1 MAAHP
6 TTHAYYGHREE
17 ESGVLLKL
25 LVLFLGL
32 GVGVLA
38 VAAVWLG
45 ASAQEARNDAK
56 RAAAT
61 AATARPAAADS
72 SMPGMA
78 MPATT
83 EGAQATPSFAA
94 IAPANA
100 DALATAHKALPAE
113 LPATTP
119 GPVVNVNL
127 GISHRVLS
135 IAPGIKYEA
144 WSFSG
149 GVPGP
154 VIHARQGQTVRVTLT
169 NNSPM
174 PHSVDF
180 HAARIAPDKAFVDI
194 LPGKSFTFSFK
205 VDDPGVYMY
214 HCGTKP
220 VLAHIANG
228 MYGAIVVDPAN
239 TKLLP
244 PVHYAYVLVSGEWYL
259 NSPGDAKPA
268 GLDMVK
274 ARQMTPDWVTWNGY
288 AAQYVKHPLTAH
300 PGHTTRFYVV
310 DAGPSLNTDF
320 HVVGTLLQRAWVD
333 GAVTDPPEH
342 GVQTVT
348 IPAGGGA
355 IFDVNITKPGLY
367 PFVTHSFASVDM
379 GAVGLLKVGEVEGTM
394 SH

>member
-1 MAAHP
+1 MASSRLHFSEATRKFEPAESVAGLLCGGAHP
-6 TTHAYYGHREE
+6 DSGDGEHADAEPEEQHQELQQDARLLFSVAVVRVSCGARCHR
-17 ESGVLLKL
+17 SL
-25 LVLFLGL
+25 LV
-32 GVGVLA
+32 
-38 VAAVWLG
+38 
-45 ASAQEARNDAK
+45 
-56 RAAAT
+56 
-61 AATARPAAADS
+61 
-72 SMPGMA
+72 
-78 MPATT
+78 
-83 EGAQATPSFAA
+83 
-94 IAPANA
+94 
-100 DALATAHKALPAE
+100 ALATAHKALPAE

-119 GPVVNVNL
+119 GPVVNVSL

-144 WSFSG
+144 WTFSG

-154 VIHARQGQTVRVTLT
+154 VIHARQGQTVRLTLT
-169 NNSPM
+169 NSSPM

-194 LPGKSFTFSFK
+194 MPGKSFTFSFK
-205 VDDPGVYMY
+205 VNDPRVYMY

-220 VLAHIANG
+220 VRAHIANG
-228 MYGAIVVDPAN
+228 VYGAIVVDPAN
-239 TKLLP
+239 PKPLP
-244 PVHYAYVLVSGEWYL
+244 PVHHSYVLGSGEWYL
-259 NSPGDAKPA
+259 NAPGDTKPA

-274 ARQMTPDWVTWNGY
+274 ARQMTPDWVTWDGY

-300 PGHTTRFYVV
+300 PGHTIRFYVV
-310 DAGPSLNTDF
+310 DAGPSLHTAF
-320 HVVGTLLQRAWVD
+320 HVVGTILQRAWVD

-348 IPAGGGA
+348 VPAGGGA
-355 IFDVNITKPGLY
+355 IFDVNIAKPGLY

>member
-1 MAAHP
+1 MASHP
-6 TTHAYYGHREE
+6 ATHSYYGHAEE

-38 VAAVWLG
+38 LVAIWMG
-45 ASAQEARNDAK
+45 ASAQDARNDA
-56 RAAAT
+56 RALAAAKP
-61 AATARPAAADS
+61 AASNSMASMATAVA
-72 SMPGMA
+72 G
-78 MPATT
+78 
-83 EGAQATPSFAA
+83 EGARPTPSFAG

-100 DALATAHKALPAE
+100 DALAAAHKAFPAE

-119 GPVVNVNL
+119 GPVVNVRL

-135 IAPGIKYEA
+135 VAPGIKYEA
-144 WSFSG
+144 WTFGDS
-149 GVPGP
+149 VPGP

-169 NNSPM
+169 NNAPM
-174 PHSVDF
+174 AHSVDF
-180 HAARIAPDKAFVDI
+180 HAARVAPNEAFVDI

-205 VDDPGVYMY
+205 VNDPGVFMY

-239 TKLLP
+239 AKLLP
-244 PVHYAYVLVSGEWYL
+244 PVHHTFVLVSGEWYL
-259 NSPGDAKPA
+259 NAPGDKTPA

-274 ARQMTPDWVTWNGY
+274 AHQMTPDWVTWNGY
-288 AAQYVKHPLTAH
+288 ASQYVKHPLMAN
-300 PGHTTRFYVV
+300 PGETVRFYVV
-310 DAGPSLNTDF
+310 DAGPSINTDF
-320 HVVGTLLQRAWVD
+320 HVVGTVLQRAWVD

-348 IPAGGGA
+348 VPAGGGA
-355 IFDVNITKPGLY
+355 IFDVTISKPGLY

-379 GAVGLLKVGEVEGTM
+379 GAVGLLNVGDVGGTM

>member
-45 ASAQEARNDAK
+45 ASAQEARKDAK

-144 WSFSG
+144 WTFSG

-154 VIHARQGQTVRVTLT
+154 VIHARQGQTARVTLT

-220 VLAHIANG
+220 VLAHIRERHVRRDRGRPGEHQAAAA
-228 MYGAIVVDPAN
+228 GAPRLRARLGRVVPQLTRRREAGRARHGQGAPD
-239 TKLLP
+239 
-244 PVHYAYVLVSGEWYL
+244 
-259 NSPGDAKPA
+259 DA
-268 GLDMVK
+268 
-274 ARQMTPDWVTWNGY
+274 
-288 AAQYVKHPLTAH
+288 
-300 PGHTTRFYVV
+300 
-310 DAGPSLNTDF
+310 
-320 HVVGTLLQRAWVD
+320 
-333 GAVTDPPEH
+333 
-342 GVQTVT
+342 
-348 IPAGGGA
+348 
-355 IFDVNITKPGLY
+355 
-367 PFVTHSFASVDM
+367 
-379 GAVGLLKVGEVEGTM
+379 
-394 SH
+394 